1 MNIKNI
7 FFTLIFLFLV
17 ISCSKDETKV
27 SIIKEKSLDMQVVEA
42 YKEGLSALEGGDVL
56 YAAQKFNE
64 AEMLFPQSEF
74 APKSA
79 LMAAYSYYVQDYYGD
94 SIAELERFIKIY
106 QNYNDIDYAYYL
118 LQFAILNKLLTK
130 KRFTIYN

>member
-1 MNIKNI
+1 MNIKNL

-64 AEMLFPQSEF
+64 AEMLFP
-74 APKSA
+74 
-79 LMAAYSYYVQDYYGD
+79 
-94 SIAELERFIKIY
+94 
-106 QNYNDIDYAYYL
+106 
-118 LQFAILNKLLTK
+118 
-130 KRFTIYN
+130 